1 MPRYFLRSVTLA
13 VCAALLC
20 LSAYAATPPE
30 AAPTPN
36 GKAQTE
42 APAKPSRPL
51 YLSLPGSVIHAFQK
65 PVQRIRAWFSR
76 DHAKQA
82 DGAGDDKDAKMNSAT
97 TAPAFTP
104 DRQTHP
110 RSSMYIGLA
119 PSSIPTDT
127 PGPYHYSAAAAD
139 DNGCGTADRSRSGS
153 AGTPE
158 VDTRG
163 SHLVSGLAV
172 GFCMKF

>member
-1 MPRYFLRSVTLA
+1 MPRYFFRSVTLA
-13 VCAALLC
+13 VCTALLC
-20 LSAYAATPPE
+20 LSAHAATPPE
-30 AAPTPN
+30 GAPAPN
-36 GKAQTE
+36 GKAQAA

-51 YLSLPGSVIHAFQK
+51 YLSLPASVIHAFKK

-82 DGAGDDKDAKMNSAT
+82 DVAGNDKNTRMGSAA
-97 TAPAFTP
+97 TAPTFTP
-104 DRQTHP
+104 ERKIRP

-119 PSSIPTDT
+119 PSSLPTDT

-153 AGTPE
+153 TGAPE

-163 SHLVSGLAV
+163 SHLMSGLAV